1 MTSPFNLKFGTQL
14 EKSDRLEAFAKICDH
29 LDGLGCPV
37 IIVETGCVRQ
47 PNNWL
52 GDGQSTLIWDW
63 LVTRNGGL
71 LTSIDIDESA
81 CQVAMSL
88 TDNCRAIVGDAVEE
102 LAAIPYLEHVDFL
115 YLDALDWT
123 GAMESALHHA
133 KELASS
139 WDRLRAGC
147 WIAVDDCFEPTR
159 GKGQEIYRLL
169 KGAGIEP
176 IYTGKV
182 TIWEKPDGAP
192 TWKEIMD
199 ASATE

>member
-1 MTSPFNLKFGTQL
+1 MTSPFSIEFGTQL
-14 EKSDRLEAFAKICDH
+14 NGSDRLEAFSKISEH

-47 PNNWL
+47 RNNWL

-71 LTSIDIDESA
+71 LTSIDIDEAA

-88 TDNCRAIVGDAVEE
+88 TENCRAIVGDAVQE
-102 LAAIPYLEHVDFL
+102 LAGIPYMEHVDFL
-115 YLDALDWT
+115 YLDSLDWDGT
-123 GAMESALHHA
+123 MRSPMHHVE
-133 KELASS
+133 ELGSC
-139 WDRLRAGC
+139 WDRLRPGC

-159 GKGQEIYRLL
+159 GKGQEINRVLQSV
-169 KGAGIEP
+169 GINP

-182 TIWEKPDGAP
+182 TIWEKPEGAV
-192 TWKEIMD
+192 TWKEILD
-199 ASATE
+199 ASATK